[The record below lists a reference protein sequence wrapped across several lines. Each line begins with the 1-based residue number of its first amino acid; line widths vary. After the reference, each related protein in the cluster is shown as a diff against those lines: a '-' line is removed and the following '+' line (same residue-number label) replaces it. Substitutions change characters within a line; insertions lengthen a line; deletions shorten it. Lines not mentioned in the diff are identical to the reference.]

1 MHVHTCMCM
10 CMRMCMRM
18 CMCMC
23 MRMRMCIC
31 THADMHM
38 HACARVQGCLASR
51 FGCTRA
57 AHTHGLACA
66 THARMHVTVH
76 VLRTCVHMHV
86 LHGHAHALA
95 TWACTC
101 ACTGTRARAC
111 VPDLYVCMHRSY
123 AAHRARHLVRHARR
137 LAEAAAAAAAP
148 PRCLGVIHSG
158 GWAVIGGGLV
168 RLPAAPPRCL
178 PWPYRP
184 TIYIYIYRGPTG
196 RRCVPPPQYS
206 MLPAYV
212 LTSHTLAHLLAL
224 LAYSTLALHL
234 LYT

>member
-1 MHVHTCMCM
+1 MCMCMCM
-10 CMRMCMRM
+10 CMRMC
-18 CMCMC
+18 
-23 MRMRMCIC
+23 MRMCIC

-66 THARMHVTVH
+66 THARMHATVH

-101 ACTGTRARAC
+101 ACTGTRRARAC

-123 AAHRARHLVRHARR
+123 AAHRARQPVPHARL

-184 TIYIYIYRGPTG
+184 YRRTIYIYISWPYRPTM
-196 RRCVPPPQYS
+196 RTSSSVLDAAC
-206 MLPAYV
+206 LL

-224 LAYSTLALHL
+224 LACSTLAHTCSTLALHL

>member
-1 MHVHTCMCM
+1 MYCAHVWTCTCYMG
-10 CMRMCMRM
+10 
-18 CMCMC
+18 
-23 MRMRMCIC
+23 
-31 THADMHM
+31 MHM
-38 HACARVQGCLASR
+38 HL
-51 FGCTRA
+51 
-57 AHTHGLACA
+57 
-66 THARMHVTVH
+66 
-76 VLRTCVHMHV
+76 
-86 LHGHAHALA
+86 LHGHAHALV

-101 ACTGTRARAC
+101 TCYMHTCTCMCAPA
-111 VPDLYVCMHRSY
+111 LYVCMPRSY

-234 LYT
+234 LYTYSALALHLLYTCSLLWQHLPAASSRPKMSPSSISTAAATSAASLPTS